1 MGAIAD
7 RVAKMRGCS
16 LQQIV
21 DAIVEM
27 EDGPRDLF
35 PGAVAVYAPAAS
47 VDAEFYEKFWPMYPH
62 KTGKPTALTAFIKA
76 RKKDSLR
83 DIMEGLERYIF
94 TKPTDR
100 PWLNPST
107 FLNQA
112 RYFDQPATTSPQSKT
127 SELRND
133 LRNRIDSATG
143 QGGFGA
149 GPIRQLAHRQ
159 SVR

>member
-1 MGAIAD
+1 MGKIAD

-21 DAIVEM
+21 DEIARM
-27 EDGPRDLF
+27 EAGATDLF
-35 PGAVAVYAPAAS
+35 GVHIPKPMLDRYPADAFARFWSVYPNRVGKADALKAFDKAMDL
-47 VDAEFYEKFWPMYPH
+47 VDFEELMQ
-62 KTGKPTALTAFIKA
+62 
-76 RKKDSLR
+76 
-83 DIMEGLERYIF
+83 GLEEYRR
-94 TKPTDR
+94 KQDDR
-100 PWLNPST
+100 PWCNPGT
-107 FLNQA
+107 WLRQQ
-112 RYFDQPATTSPQSKT
+112 RWEDQPATVSTQPRSKT

>member
-1 MGAIAD
+1 MGEIAD

-16 LQQIV
+16 LAQIV
-21 DAIVEM
+21 AEIERMESGELFTLEPFSETNVE
-27 EDGPRDLF
+27 
-35 PGAVAVYAPAAS
+35 
-47 VDAEFYEKFWPMYPH
+47 AEFYERFWPDYPH
-62 KTGKPTALTAFIKA
+62 KTGKPTALIAFTKA

-94 TKPTDR
+94 TKPADR

-112 RYFDQPATTSPQSKT
+112 RYLDQPALVDNSPRSKT

-133 LRNRIDSATG
+133 LRHRIDSATG